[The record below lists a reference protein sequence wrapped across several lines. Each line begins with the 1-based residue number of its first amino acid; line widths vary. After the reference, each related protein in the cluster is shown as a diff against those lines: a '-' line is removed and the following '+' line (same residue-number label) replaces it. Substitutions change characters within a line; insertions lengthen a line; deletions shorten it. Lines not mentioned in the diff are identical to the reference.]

1 MIENMQFNFEKSFYK
16 QKAKLLKAGALTEQQ
31 ITDTIE
37 SYKISTANHNLYYH
51 SICCKRDKHRKS
63 IAVLGTNQNYKI
75 LFSEYKDLVNFI
87 FIGSHAKYDRLN
99 KDC

>member
-1 MIENMQFNFEKSFYK
+1 MEFNYEKSFLK
-16 QKAKLLKAGALTEQQ
+16 QKEKLLKKAILTKKQ
-31 ITDTIE
+31 IDETIKL
-37 SYKISTANHNLYYH
+37 YKKDKNAIKLYYH

-63 IAVLGTNQNYKI
+63 IAVLETGQGYKI
-75 LFSEYKDLVNFI
+75 LLSEYKTVVNFI